1 MAVKRAHRYARALL
15 RKPGQQTQQNKEK
28 KQGSSNV
35 KDKKVGI
42 IIQEIKF
49 VRLLSSNDK
58 KVRDRVLKN
67 LRKWLTVRSQ
77 SSFAFTKLNFMR
89 LWKGLFYCMW
99 MSDKPLIQEELAE
112 SLSKLVHCFSTKDV
126 VLLYT
131 TCALETLG
139 TEWFG
144 IDQYRLDKFSML
156 VRRIIRQTFQVCK
169 NQLWDMEWI
178 KCISGIFENLLS
190 NSKICI
196 GFKMHLIEVFF
207 EELAKISEGNISE
220 DVVTKFIKS
229 FVMYFVVMDDARQIK
244 HLMKHIFRYLIFQSD
259 TGIDYMEKFQ
269 AWKAAGFPSGSIDV
283 MDKIEVSDEEIEDND
298 ALEEEESSENQIQ
311 SNKKKPLDPRAG
323 RVDVE
328 LPQIPFN
335 PKKIA
340 ELLSQ
345 YKFHPSS
352 TANSRRQLRRLINEF
367 TELSEGKMP
376 VGVKEIVLPEVKK
389 KDTDTKLAAK
399 RLIEFEQELYSDKPQ
414 KFKRKRNE
422 QLLQDETDESDE
434 EELENMITE
443 HCTTETNGEIVKK
456 KKKVDSKISNTSSL
470 THKGAQMSNEDIL
483 DLKNTKCN
491 ATEVNK
497 KSSNWKSKK
506 ELPSVIKNTNK
517 CKKVKLKG
525 NKTTGTSILNVV
537 TPVKR
542 KKLTKFTISDKWDV
556 SDNIGSSTQSPL
568 NNDTKESHTRVVE
581 KLITNDINDIHTGKS
596 NILNKQPMWLV
607 PVLKKLELEK
617 NKTPSLKV
625 QHKINTNSSSKKRV
639 KIALQRNTAQHT
651 SEYMLQVQKS
661 PGIPFDANRKPSAG
675 VLKASPMSSPI
686 NPFYKRQVI

>member
-1 MAVKRAHRYARALL
+1 M
-15 RKPGQQTQQNKEK
+15 
-28 KQGSSNV
+28 
-35 KDKKVGI
+35 
-42 IIQEIKF
+42 
-49 VRLLSSNDK
+49 
-58 KVRDRVLKN
+58 
-67 LRKWLTVRSQ
+67 
-77 SSFAFTKLNFMR
+77 
-89 LWKGLFYCMW
+89 
-99 MSDKPLIQEELAE
+99 
-112 SLSKLVHCFSTKDV
+112 
-126 VLLYT
+126 
-131 TCALETLG
+131 
-139 TEWFG
+139 
-144 IDQYRLDKFSML
+144 

>member
-15 RKPGQQTQQNKEK
+15 RKPVQQTQQNKEQ

-35 KDKKVGI
+35 KDKK
-42 IIQEIKF
+42 
-49 VRLLSSNDK
+49 
-58 KVRDRVLKN
+58 
-67 LRKWLTVRSQ
+67 
-77 SSFAFTKLNFMR
+77 
-89 LWKGLFYCMW
+89 
-99 MSDKPLIQEELAE
+99 
-112 SLSKLVHCFSTKDV
+112 
-126 VLLYT
+126 
-131 TCALETLG
+131 
-139 TEWFG
+139 
-144 IDQYRLDKFSML
+144 L

-178 KCISGIFENLLS
+178 KSISGIFENLLS

-220 DVVTKFIKS
+220 DVVTEFIKS

-244 HLMKHIFRYLIFQSD
+244 HVMKHIFRYLIFQSD
-259 TGIDYMEKFQ
+259 TGMDYMEKFQ
-269 AWKAAGFPSGSIDV
+269 AWKAAGFPTGSIDV
-283 MDKIEVSDEEIEDND
+283 MDKIEVSDEEREDD
-298 ALEEEESSENQIQ
+298 DDIVEKEESSENQIQ
-311 SNKKKPLDPRAG
+311 SNTKKPLDPRAG

-399 RLIEFEQELYSDKPQ
+399 RLIEFEQELYSDKVP

-422 QLLQDETDESDE
+422 QLLQDEIDKSDE
-434 EELENMITE
+434 EELENMNTE
-443 HCTTETNGEIVKK
+443 DCTTETNGEIVKK
-456 KKKVDSKISNTSSL
+456 KRKVDSKISNTNNL
-470 THKGAQMSNEDIL
+470 THKGAQVSNEDDL
-483 DLKNTKCN
+483 DLKNAKSN
-491 ATEVNK
+491 GTEVIK
-497 KSSNWKSKK
+497 KSNNWKSKK
-506 ELPSVIKNTNK
+506 ELPPVVKNTNK
-517 CKKVKLKG
+517 CKKVKSKG
-525 NKTTGTSILNVV
+525 NKTTGTGILNIV

-556 SDNIGSSTQSPL
+556 SDNIDSSTQSPIS
-568 NNDTKESHTRVVE
+568 NDTKESHTRVVE
-581 KLITNDINDIHTGKS
+581 KLITNDVNDIRTGKS

-607 PVLKKLELEK
+607 PVLKKLELET
-617 NKTPSLKV
+617 NKTPTLKT